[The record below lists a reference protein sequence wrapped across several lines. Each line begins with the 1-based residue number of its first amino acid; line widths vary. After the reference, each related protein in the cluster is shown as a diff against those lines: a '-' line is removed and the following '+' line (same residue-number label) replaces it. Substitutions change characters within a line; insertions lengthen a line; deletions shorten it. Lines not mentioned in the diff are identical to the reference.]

1 MTGKTT
7 QREGAFWIILWT
19 VLSVALVA
27 ELVLLF
33 LLPSGP
39 LRWLRIF
46 GCVLF
51 GLSAVFGWLPIF
63 FFRRHGGVARRKSY
77 MYTTALV
84 TRGPYALIRHPQYL
98 AGDLLALAVICITQ
112 HWSVIVAGVVGI
124 ASNRLTIMKGRSR
137 SHRQVRRWLPEVHAA
152 RPWNESH
159 CRRVAVGSQSFSD
172 ETRLTL

>member
-1 MTGKTT
+1 MTDKKA
-7 QREGAFWIILWT
+7 RCAGAYWMSLWT

-33 LLPSGP
+33 VLPSGS

-63 FFRRHGGVARRKSY
+63 FFRRHGAVTKGKSY
-77 MYTTALV
+77 MHTTALV

-98 AGDLLALAVICITQ
+98 ACDLLSLAIICIVQ
-112 HWSVIVAGVVGI
+112 HWSVIVAGATAI
-124 ASNRLTIMKGRSR
+124 AANRLSIVKANHDLIGKFGDDYRDYMQRVPGTNLILGLWRWI
-137 SHRQVRRWLPEVHAA
+137 RRASPTN
-152 RPWNESH
+152 P
-159 CRRVAVGSQSFSD
+159 D
-172 ETRLTL
+172 

>member
-1 MTGKTT
+1 MAGGAT
-7 QREGAFWIILWT
+7 QREGAFCMILWT
-19 VLSVALVA
+19 AWGVALVA

-39 LRWLRIF
+39 LRWLRVF

-63 FFRRHGGVARRKSY
+63 FFRRHGGVARGKSY
-77 MYTTALV
+77 MHRTALV
-84 TRGPYALIRHPQYL
+84 TRGPYAIVRHPQYL
-98 AGDLLALAVICITQ
+98 AGDLLALAVICIQQ
-112 HWSVIVAGVVGI
+112 HWSVVVARCGWNCFQP
-124 ASNRLTIMKGRSR
+124 ADDHEGRPR
-137 SHRQVRRWLPEVHAA
+137 SHRQVRRFLSGVHAA

-159 CRRVAVGSQSFSD
+159 CRRVAMDPQSFSD

>member
-7 QREGAFWIILWT
+7 QREGALWIILWT

-27 ELVLLF
+27 ELILLF

-63 FFRRHGGVARRKSY
+63 LFRRHGGVARGRSY
-77 MYTTALV
+77 MHTTALV
-84 TRGPYALIRHPQYL
+84 TRGPYALVRHPQYL

-124 ASNRLTIMKGRSR
+124 ASNRLT
-137 SHRQVRRWLPEVHAA
+137 L
-152 RPWNESH
+152 
-159 CRRVAVGSQSFSD
+159 
-172 ETRLTL
+172 

>member
-63 FFRRHGGVARRKSY
+63 FFRRHGGVARGKSY
-77 MYTTALV
+77 MHTTVLV
-84 TRGPYALIRHPQYL
+84 TRGPYALVRHPQYL
-98 AGDLLALAVICITQ
+98 ACDLLALAVICITQ

-124 ASNRLTIMKGRSR
+124 ASNRLTIMKADRDLIGKFGDSYREYMQR
-137 SHRQVRRWLPEVHAA
+137 VPGTNLIAGVWRWI
-152 RPWNESH
+152 
-159 CRRVAVGSQSFSD
+159 RRVSL
-172 ETRLTL
+172 TRRD

>member
-27 ELVLLF
+27 ELILLF

-63 FFRRHGGVARRKSY
+63 LFRRHGGVARGKSY
-77 MYTTALV
+77 MHTTVLV
-84 TRGPYALIRHPQYL
+84 TRGPYALVRHPQYL
-98 AGDLLALAVICITQ
+98 ACDLLALAVICITQ

-124 ASNRLTIMKGRSR
+124 ASNRLTIMKADRDLIGKFGDSYREYMQRVPGTNLIAGVWRWILRVSLT
-137 SHRQVRRWLPEVHAA
+137 RR
-152 RPWNESH
+152 
-159 CRRVAVGSQSFSD
+159 D
-172 ETRLTL
+172 

>member
-7 QREGAFWIILWT
+7 QREGALWIILWT

-27 ELVLLF
+27 ELILLF

-63 FFRRHGGVARRKSY
+63 LFRRHGGVARGKSY
-77 MYTTALV
+77 MHTTALV
-84 TRGPYALIRHPQYL
+84 TRGPYTLVRHPQYL
-98 AGDLLALAVICITQ
+98 ACDLLALAVICITQ
-112 HWSVIVAGVVGI
+112 HWSVIAVGVVAI
-124 ASNRLTIMKGRSR
+124 ASNHLTIMKADRDLIDKFGDSYREYMQR
-137 SHRQVRRWLPEVHAA
+137 VPGTNLIAGMWRWI
-152 RPWNESH
+152 
-159 CRRVAVGSQSFSD
+159 RRVSL
-172 ETRLTL
+172 TRRD

>member
-27 ELVLLF
+27 ELILLF

-63 FFRRHGGVARRKSY
+63 LFRRHGGVARGKSY
-77 MYTTALV
+77 MHTTVLV
-84 TRGPYALIRHPQYL
+84 TRGPYALVRHPQYL
-98 AGDLLALAVICITQ
+98 ACDLLALAVICITQ

-124 ASNRLTIMKGRSR
+124 ASNRLTIMKADRDLIGKFGDSYREYMQR
-137 SHRQVRRWLPEVHAA
+137 VPGTNLIAGVWRWI
-152 RPWNESH
+152 
-159 CRRVAVGSQSFSD
+159 RRVSL
-172 ETRLTL
+172 TRRD

>member
-7 QREGAFWIILWT
+7 QREGVFWIILWT

-63 FFRRHGGVARRKSY
+63 FFRRHGGVARGKSY
-77 MYTTALV
+77 MHTTALV
-84 TRGPYALIRHPQYL
+84 TRGPYALVRHPQYL
-98 AGDLLALAVICITQ
+98 ACDLLALAVICITQ

-124 ASNRLTIMKGRSR
+124 ASNRLTIMKADRDLIGKFGDSYREYMQR
-137 SHRQVRRWLPEVHAA
+137 VPGTNLIAGVWRWI
-152 RPWNESH
+152 
-159 CRRVAVGSQSFSD
+159 RRVS
-172 ETRLTL
+172 LTKWG